1 MKPWL
6 FDILACP
13 IDKFFPLKLFIFSF
27 ENAPEEFQLLINIY
41 KNRDLNFI
49 KNEEVIKVYQ
59 ENGEFLLKDNIV
71 IENNKLETYL
81 KLIISS
87 IDELE
92 HIFDKTTNTLSK
104 QCFRTIKTDVKTK
117 ILDFLKN
124 INLDQFEKILP
135 ELYLINKFKLEFEIK
150 SGILLCN
157 KCKRWYPIIETIPQM
172 LPDNYRDE
180 IKEINFLKTNKN
192 LLNEEFFNQDLKPF
206 NI

>member
-13 IDKFFPLKLFIFSF
+13 IDKVFPLDLFIFAF
-27 ENAPEEFQLLINIY
+27 ENTSEEFQSIIDTYN
-41 KNRDLNFI
+41 NRDINFI
-49 KNEEVIKVYQ
+49 KNEEIIKVFQ
-59 ENGEFLLKDNIV
+59 ENGEFFFKDNII
-71 IENNKLETYL
+71 IEKNNLETYL
-81 KLIISS
+81 KLIITS
-87 IDELE
+87 INELE
-92 HIFDKTTNTLSK
+92 YIFDKTTNTLSK
-104 QCFRTIKTDVKTK
+104 HCFKTIKTDVKAK
-117 ILDFLKN
+117 ILEFYKTP
-124 INLDQFEKILP
+124 NLDNIEKILP
-135 ELYLINKFKLEFEIK
+135 ELYIVNKIKLELEIK
-150 SGILLCN
+150 SGILFCN